1 MQKFNINAKSTGRE
15 MSRPV
20 FVCHLLI
27 KMPEKCSP
35 VLICLYILSGIFR
48 LSFKTQDPG

>member
-20 FVCHLLI
+20 FVCQLLI

-35 VLICLYILSGIFR
+35 VLICRYKLSGIFR
-48 LSFKTQDPG
+48 LVI